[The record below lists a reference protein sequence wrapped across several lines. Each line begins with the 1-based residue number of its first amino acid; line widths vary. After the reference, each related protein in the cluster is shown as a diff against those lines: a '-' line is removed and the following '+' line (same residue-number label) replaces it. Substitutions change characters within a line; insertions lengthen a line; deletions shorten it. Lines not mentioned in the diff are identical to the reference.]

1 MRFALALH
9 TDDGVNYGVT
19 VPDLPGCFSA
29 GDSFD
34 EALEMAREAIDAHCE
49 LLAEKGLDI
58 PSPRPLG
65 LHQADPNLAG
75 AVWVVIEVDVE
86 RYLGRAEKVNITVP
100 ARLLR
105 RIDDYAKRHGES
117 RSGFL
122 TRAAVQAMGGAP
134 SESREIEGRQR

>member
-34 EALEMAREAIDAHCE
+34 EALEMARKAIDAHCE

-58 PSPRPLG
+58 PSPSPLA

-75 AVWVVIEVDVE
+75 AVWLMAEVE
-86 RYLGRAEKVNITVP
+86 IREA
-100 ARLLR
+100 LR
-105 RIDDYAKRHGES
+105 
-117 RSGFL
+117 
-122 TRAAVQAMGGAP
+122 
-134 SESREIEGRQR
+134 